1 MGRPNDGLPTYEEVI
16 SQETG
21 NSNTPPLPTRP
32 QTHSE
37 SHSYSYTTSQ
47 TQSEYY
53 GAPPQPP
60 RPSNSNNLPF
70 TYPPRYYCRKCRNTG
85 YKIKNGHKCKTCW
98 SKFYTPPPPAPAPPV
113 TTVPVTAAPIT
124 VAVNPSGIVY
134 GPVNPI
140 PGPPPNP
147 AAAAAASNSNPIYV
161 RPGDP
166 RIGGFLCPSCN
177 GTGQVRFLL
186 DKVPCVDCH
195 GVGRVFNAY
204 HRPY

>member
-21 NSNTPPLPTRP
+21 NSNTPPLPARP

-53 GAPPQPP
+53 GGAPPQQPP
-60 RPSNSNNLPF
+60 RPSNNNNNNLPF

-113 TTVPVTAAPIT
+113 TAVPVTAAPIT

-134 GPVNPI
+134 GPVNPV
-140 PGPPPNP
+140 PGPAP
-147 AAAAAASNSNPIYV
+147 AAPNANPIYV

-166 RIGGFLCPSCN
+166 RIGGFLCPTCN